1 MNLGNNI
8 KFLRKNINLS
18 QEYLAEK
25 CKVSRQSV
33 TKWETEESMPTIEKL
48 IILADIFNVSLDELV
63 GISEI
68 NPYNKLIK
76 LIKQLIV
83 DDIPMNE
90 DDDISAIIT
99 RYLLFTKEL
108 NLNANDILK
117 GLNDIFL
124 RKGV

>member
-124 RKGV
+124 IKGV